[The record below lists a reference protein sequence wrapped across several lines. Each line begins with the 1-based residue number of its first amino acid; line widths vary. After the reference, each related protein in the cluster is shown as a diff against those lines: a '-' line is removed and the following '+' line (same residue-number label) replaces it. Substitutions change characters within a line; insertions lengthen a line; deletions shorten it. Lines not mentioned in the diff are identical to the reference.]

1 MPIVSGY
8 RPPGAHHAPKS
19 SRKELIL
26 SAPPT
31 PPAGAPSSAPSP
43 GSAAASPPLRID
55 TEESWNRANA
65 WLGSKDSATSPVAS
79 EVKRLLNLAF
89 SRWEQPGAAAPLV
102 VEACR
107 LAGLDPV
114 PGDEIVARPAP
125 TPPTPIPLGQPAPT
139 TPPAPVNPPAQ
150 PAQPAPTPAPATRGN
165 IIAGGIIAASIIAVV
180 AGIASIGLAV
190 GADAIR
196 AAAAGGIIAVVAVIA
211 VRAAAQGGGAGI
223 TAAMCTAGL
232 AAGITAGVMKGGDV
246 NIAALTIGS
255 IVGTAI
261 AVATTGSG
269 KKMLEMARFAISSAT
284 GSNKSQ
290 H

>member
-1 MPIVSGY
+1 M
-8 RPPGAHHAPKS
+8 
-19 SRKELIL
+19 

-125 TPPTPIPLGQPAPT
+125 TPPTPIPLGQPAPTTPPAPIQPAPTTQPAPGTQPAPT

>member
-125 TPPTPIPLGQPAPT
+125 TPPTPWW
-139 TPPAPVNPPAQ
+139 
-150 PAQPAPTPAPATRGN
+150 RG
-165 IIAGGIIAASIIAVV
+165 A
-180 AGIASIGLAV
+180 L
-190 GADAIR
+190 DP
-196 AAAAGGIIAVVAVIA
+196 
-211 VRAAAQGGGAGI
+211 
-223 TAAMCTAGL
+223 
-232 AAGITAGVMKGGDV
+232 GGDASEV
-246 NIAALTIGS
+246 DRGVVHGRPCSSSLTLGRRPPSSPGRRRSRRALGPDRRCGRPRRAGRGRRRT
-255 IVGTAI
+255 
-261 AVATTGSG
+261 
-269 KKMLEMARFAISSAT
+269 R
-284 GSNKSQ
+284 
-290 H
+290 